1 MIMDLTERQLP
12 VMETSSE
19 GKLAVALHFKMLAS
33 LHDLGKL
40 DDEELAKVASALIA
54 ELPGVQE
61 RFEAWTL
68 IDSLVPDFKRPDNAE
83 A

>member
-1 MIMDLTERQLP
+1 MDLTERQLP
-12 VMETSSE
+12 VLEASSD
-19 GKLAVALHFKMLAS
+19 GKLGIGLHFKMLAA
-33 LHDLGKL
+33 LHDIGKL
-40 DDEELAKVASALIA
+40 ADEELAKVASALIG

-68 IDSLVPDFKRPDNAE
+68 VENLVPDFKRPENAE